1 MICPNCKKE
10 NMNEYATVCAYCE
23 HELYQG
29 NTQEKARELV
39 QKQKNDKMNS
49 IIKILISII
58 LVIAIAIVALVIPKP
73 EKDGEESTANS
84 VDESTTITNSEET
97 AQNIAVV
104 DNEENTTI
112 KNLEETT
119 QNGVTNSEEK
129 TTAKSESTTK
139 PVESTAKGDS
149 DSAKT
154 TEEIVEYFNKNANR
168 VKTEATKVVKN
179 YEDREVS
186 NIQASDLLKKTAGGV
201 MDAAFK
207 DDTDPIIYGTREE
220 IVENFQVP
228 KQTYVSKL
236 TADDVAEATF
246 TEDGNQYIITI
257 RAKDEKNPVVGKGVG
272 SAFDIIEA
280 SEVKEKAPP
289 FVKNFSTDY
298 HNCVVKATFDK
309 ETGRMVAANYT
320 VRLTLF
326 VTAFSENASMDL
338 SFEKDYTITY

>member
-10 NMNEYATVCAYCE
+10 NANEYATVCAYCE

-29 NTQEKARELV
+29 NTEEKARELA
-39 QKQKNDKMNS
+39 QKQKKDKMNS

-58 LVIAIAIVALVIPKP
+58 LVIAIVIVALIIPKP
-73 EKDGEESTANS
+73 DKIGG
-84 VDESTTITNSEET
+84 ESTTNGG
-97 AQNIAVV
+97 V
-104 DNEENTTI
+104 ENTTAVNGEVNI
-112 KNLEETT
+112 PNNPSNTDEQTT
-119 QNGVTNSEEK
+119 VKSDDGTKANTNNE
-129 TTAKSESTTK
+129 
-139 PVESTAKGDS
+139 
-149 DSAKT
+149 KT
-154 TEEIVEYFNKNANR
+154 TEEIVAYYNKNANR

-186 NIQASDLLKKTAGGV
+186 NIQASDGLKKIAGGL

-207 DDTDPIIYGTREE
+207 DDTDPITYGTREE

-228 KQTYVSKL
+228 NQTYVSKI

-257 RAKDEKNPVVGKGVG
+257 RAKDEENPVVGKGVG

-280 SEVKEKAPP
+280 SEVQAKAPS
-289 FVKNFSTDY
+289 FVKDFSTDY

-309 ETGRMVAANYT
+309 ATGRMVSANYI